1 MASLETRI
9 KQTELVQRRYPRAGS
24 LRSGLDFEL
33 RLMGRAD
40 RDTLL
45 SFART
50 LPPDDLLYL
59 RNDITDPDV
68 VDRLIEDIERCRIV
82 TVLAFSGETVLGEGS
97 LLHNQADWTR
107 HVGQIRLIVSP
118 DVRSKGLGRFLAE
131 EMFSIADAFGLEL
144 LTAQMTTEETGAQAV
159 FRGLGFESI
168 GMLPGY
174 VMTRDGDR
182 KDLLM
187 MGYDLRR
194 RGAPSSEASSAPS
207 SQ

>member
-9 KQTELVQRRYPRAGS
+9 KQTELVQRRYPREGS

-33 RLMGRAD
+33 RLMSRAD
-40 RDTLL
+40 RDLL
-45 SFART
+45 LGFART

-68 VDRLIEDIERCRIV
+68 IDRLIEDIEHCRIV
-82 TVLAFSGETVLGEGS
+82 TVLAMSDSSVLGEGT

-107 HVGQIRLIVSP
+107 HVGQIRLIVAL
-118 DVRSKGLGRFLAE
+118 DQRSKGLGRFLAE
-131 EMFSIADAFGLEL
+131 ECFSIADAFGLEL
-144 LTAQMTTEETGAQAV
+144 LTAQMTTEQTFARDV

-168 GMLPGY
+168 GLLPGY

-187 MGYDLRR
+187 MGYDLRS
-194 RGAPSSEASSAPS
+194 RGAPSSEASSE
-207 SQ
+207 